1 MLSLFVAVIL
11 DNLELDEDIKKLK
24 QLKFREQSA
33 EIKETLPFRLRIF
46 EKFPDSPQMAI
57 LHRIP
62 SDFTLPKV
70 RESFMKQ
77 FVIES
82 DNDDPSL
89 MMESFKQPISDCWE
103 AGEKIRFRK
112 QKPVQIM
119 NRTPKVRSIGCNLR
133 KLAITHIINDSNNR
147 RMMLGDSSMIPVA
160 GGKSGLKSQGT
171 ITYPKSW
178 RVDQKKFG
186 SRSIRRSVR
195 SGSIKLKQ
203 TYEHLM
209 ENGDIGAATRV
220 TSSRARPHDLDIK
233 LLQAK
238 RQQAEMRRNQR
249 EEDLRENHPFFDTPL
264 FAVPRESRF
273 RKVCQKIVHA
283 RYDARLKDP
292 LTGKERKVQYK
303 SLHNFLGL
311 VTYLDWV
318 MICVTTLSCISMMFE
333 TPNHR
338 VMGHLSLQ
346 IAEYAFVIFMTFELT
361 LKILA
366 DGLFF
371 TPKAYIKDVASAL
384 DVFIYVV
391 STTFLC
397 WMPQEIPS
405 NSAAQ
410 LLMILRCVRPL
421 RIFTLVP
428 HMRKVVYELCRGF
441 KEILLVSTLLIL
453 LMFVFASYG
462 VQLYGGRLARCND
475 PTITN
480 RDDCVGVFMR
490 RVFVTKMKLKPLD
503 KESYPSMLVPRVWA
517 NPRRFN
523 FDNIGDAMLAL
534 FEVLSFKGWLDV
546 RDVLIKSLGPLHAI
560 YIHIYIF
567 LGCMIGLTLFVGV
580 VIANYSENK
589 GTALLTVDQR
599 RWCDLKKR
607 LKIAQPLH
615 LPPRPDGRKFRAFV
629 YDITQHI
636 IFKRCIAVVVLIN
649 SMLLSVT
656 VSYLVLYI
664 LNVFFLFR

>member
-1 MLSLFVAVIL
+1 
-11 DNLELDEDIKKLK
+11 
-24 QLKFREQSA
+24 
-33 EIKETLPFRLRIF
+33 
-46 EKFPDSPQMAI
+46 
-57 LHRIP
+57 
-62 SDFTLPKV
+62 
-70 RESFMKQ
+70 
-77 FVIES
+77 
-82 DNDDPSL
+82 
-89 MMESFKQPISDCWE
+89 
-103 AGEKIRFRK
+103 
-112 QKPVQIM
+112 
-119 NRTPKVRSIGCNLR
+119 
-133 KLAITHIINDSNNR
+133 
-147 RMMLGDSSMIPVA
+147 
-160 GGKSGLKSQGT
+160 
-171 ITYPKSW
+171 
-178 RVDQKKFG
+178 
-186 SRSIRRSVR
+186 
-195 SGSIKLKQ
+195 
-203 TYEHLM
+203 
-209 ENGDIGAATRV
+209 
-220 TSSRARPHDLDIK
+220 
-233 LLQAK
+233 
-238 RQQAEMRRNQR
+238 
-249 EEDLRENHPFFDTPL
+249 
-264 FAVPRESRF
+264 
-273 RKVCQKIVHA
+273 
-283 RYDARLKDP
+283 
-292 LTGKERKVQYK
+292 
-303 SLHNFLGL
+303 
-311 VTYLDWV
+311 

-333 TPNHR
+333 TPSYR
-338 VMGHLSLQ
+338 VMEHLALQ
-346 IAEYAFVIFMTFELT
+346 IAEYAFVVFMSLELA

-397 WMPQEIPS
+397 WMPENVPS

-475 PTITN
+475 PTIIK
-480 RDDCVGVFMR
+480 REECVGVFMR
-490 RVFVTKMKLKPLD
+490 RVFVTKMKLKPGD
-503 KESYPSMLVPRVWA
+503 NESYPSMLVPRVWA

-546 RDVLIKSLGPLHAI
+546 RDVLIKALGPVHAI

-636 IFKRCIAVVVLIN
+636 VFKRCIAVVVLVN
-649 SMLLSVT
+649 SMLLSITVRVFRQKKFLEVFNQFFFVFQWIKDEIHTERLVIVSTMLTFVFVIEVVMKFIAFTPRGYWQSRRNRYDLLVT
-656 VSYLVLYI
+656 VAGVVWI
-664 LNVFFLFR
+664 FLQTTLRVSATIYCNQMKKIPN